1 MLSYTLRRLIQLIGV
16 LFAVTVLLFLI
27 LKMAPGDP
35 ARIYAGMTASE
46 DTVEAIRRD
55 LGLNKPWYVQYYR
68 FISGFFT
75 GNSRSMTY
83 RTPVREIILER
94 APASIELG
102 AFALIITLIVS
113 IPIGIISAVKRNS
126 VLDYGLTVLALA
138 GVSMPVF
145 WTALMMMIVAGVWL
159 DILPV
164 SGRGEL
170 VYGWSFLTLDGLRYM
185 IIPGL
190 ALASVQIAMNVRLI
204 RSSMLEVLQE
214 DYITT
219 ARSKGL
225 KESVVIIVHAFK
237 NALMPVL
244 TNLGIQLSRFLAGAV
259 LTETVVAW
267 PGLGR
272 LIYESVTRRDQP
284 LLFGLT
290 LLMAIG
296 FLLSYLVV
304 DILYSFVDPRITYD

>member
-1 MLSYTLRRLIQLIGV
+1 MLSYTLRRLLQLVAV

-35 ARIYAGMTASE
+35 ARIYAGMTASDE
-46 DTVEAIRRD
+46 TVEAIRRD
-55 LGLNKPWYVQYYR
+55 LGLNKPWFVQYYR

-75 GNSRSMTY
+75 GNSMSMTY
-83 RTPVREIILER
+83 RTPVREIIMER

-126 VLDYGLTVLALA
+126 ALDYGLTVLALA

-145 WTALMMMIVAGVWL
+145 WTALMMMIVAGIWL

-170 VYGWSFLTLDGLRYM
+170 VYGWSFLTLDGLRHM

>member
-1 MLSYTLRRLIQLIGV
+1 MLNYTIRRVFQLIGV
-16 LFAVTVLLFLI
+16 LFAVTVLLFLV
-27 LKMAPGDP
+27 LKLAPGDP
-35 ARIYAGMTASE
+35 ARIFAGMTASE
-46 DTVEAIRRD
+46 ETVEAVRRD
-55 LGLNKPWYVQYYR
+55 LGLTKPWFVQYYR
-68 FISGFFT
+68 FVSGFFT
-75 GNSRSMTY
+75 GESMSMSF
-83 RTPVREIILER
+83 RTPVRSIILER

-102 AFALIITLIVS
+102 AFALLITVIVS
-113 IPIGIISAVKRNS
+113 VPIGIISAVKRNTGFDY
-126 VLDYGLTVLALA
+126 VLTIFALA

-145 WTALMMMIVAGVWL
+145 WTALMLMIFAGVWL
-159 DILPV
+159 DILPI
-164 SGRGEL
+164 SGRGETI
-170 VYGWSFLTLDGLRYM
+170 YGWSFLTLDGIQHM
-185 IIPGL
+185 ILPGI

-225 KESVVIIVHAFK
+225 KESVVIIFHAFK
-237 NALMPVL
+237 NALLPVL
-244 TNLGIQLSRFLAGAV
+244 TNLGMQLSRFLAGAV
-259 LTETVVAW
+259 LTETVTAW

-272 LIYESVTRRDQP
+272 LIYESITRRDQS

-304 DILYSFVDPRITYD
+304 DILYSFIDPRITYD